1 MKHMTVLTEIET
13 ALPYAPAVIA
23 LCAEQQEELERRY
36 DGGDEAPKG
45 LNPDISFLVARIEGE
60 PVGCAGL
67 QLLEAGVG
75 EVRRMYV
82 RPAYRGQGVSRMLL
96 AAVEEMARARAV
108 LTLRLETGDLQPEAI
123 SLYQSAGY
131 RRIPVFGAY
140 LGSIHSLCFEKHLHL
155 RVVPAGAGPSS
166 AAGLSRRS

>member
-1 MKHMTVLTEIET
+1 MKHMTVLTEIE
-13 ALPYAPAVIA
+13 AAPPYAPAVIA

-36 DGGDEAPKG
+36 PGGDEAPKG
-45 LNPDISFLVARIEGE
+45 LDPEISFLVARIEGE

-67 QLLEAGVG
+67 QLHEPGVG

-82 RPAYRGQGVSRMLL
+82 RPAHRGHGVSRMLL
-96 AAVEEMARARAV
+96 AAIEEMARAQAV

-140 LGSIHSLCFEKHLHL
+140 ANSIHSLCFEKHLHL
-155 RVVPAGAGPSS
+155 RAVQPGAPPSLVTE
-166 AAGLSRRS
+166 ADR